1 MESIYK
7 INHELDVPIYKQL
20 VDSIRV
26 NIKQGILAA
35 GQQLPTVQEMTTSLG
50 IARGTIKRAYDELE
64 HAGFIEKV
72 QGRGTFVRYQP
83 INSGSRKEQAMA
95 EIDALLN
102 SLEDMGLSKA
112 EINIFLNLKLR
123 ERSEEE
129 SLLKVAVI
137 ECNPENL
144 SQMSE
149 QLRHIP
155 GLDLYSY
162 LTDSVEQYPYQI
174 SDDFSIIVTT
184 SSHSAFLEKVLPDQK
199 KIARVALR
207 PSPRFLSHVIKLRA
221 REKVGIISYSD
232 RFSQLLVDTVQTYA
246 EDVITFKPFSPS
258 GETSLLEY
266 TKGKDAL
273 IVPKNFSKLFSSL
286 DSEILNKF
294 DGDLI
299 EAYYEMDEGSLLYLE
314 RKIKKL
320 HEEKT
325 I

>member
-1 MESIYK
+1 MQNIYK

-20 VDSIRV
+20 VDSIKA

-64 HAGFIEKV
+64 HAGLIEKV

-95 EIDALLN
+95 QIDSLLN

-129 SLLKVAVI
+129 SLIKVAII

-149 QLRHIP
+149 QLRNIH
-155 GLDLYSY
+155 GLDLYTY
-162 LTDSVEQYPYQI
+162 LIDSIEQYPYQI
-174 SDDFSIIVTT
+174 NDDFSIIVTT
-184 SSHSAFLEKVLPDQK
+184 ASHSAFLEKVLPDQK

-232 RFSQLLVDTVQTYA
+232 RFSQLLLDTISTYA
-246 EDVITFKPFSPS
+246 EDVIAFKPFSLA
-258 GETSLLEY
+258 GEVALAEY
-266 TKGKDAL
+266 IRDKDAL
-273 IVPKNFSKLFSSL
+273 IVPKNFSKLFSIQ
-286 DSEILNKF
+286 DSELLNKF

-314 RKIKKL
+314 RKIKKIA
-320 HEEKT
+320 EERT